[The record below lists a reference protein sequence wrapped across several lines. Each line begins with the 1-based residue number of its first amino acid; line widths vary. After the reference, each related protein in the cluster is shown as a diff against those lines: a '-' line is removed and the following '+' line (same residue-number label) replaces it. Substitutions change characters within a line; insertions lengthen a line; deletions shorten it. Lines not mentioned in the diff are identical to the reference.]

1 MCYLGN
7 NKNRKECNSLI
18 INEHFNAPDN
28 CRVNHIAFHFI
39 RFSIKSNAKIKTKKN
54 SHDIICQ
61 HPRLIIIL

>member
-7 NKNRKECNSLI
+7 NKNRKECNGLI

-39 RFSIKSNAKIKTKKN
+39 RFSIKNDAKIKTKKTPMTLFVN
-54 SHDIICQ
+54 T
-61 HPRLIIIL
+61 PAV